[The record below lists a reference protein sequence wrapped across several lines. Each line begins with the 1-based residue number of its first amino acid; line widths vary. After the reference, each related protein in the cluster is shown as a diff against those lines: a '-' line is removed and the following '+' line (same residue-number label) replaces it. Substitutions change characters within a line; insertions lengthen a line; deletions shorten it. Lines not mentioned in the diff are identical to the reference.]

1 MDMQWFLNRD
11 AFARL
16 LGIRL
21 VEASPGYAKTAMDI
35 TDDLKNGA
43 GIAHGGAVFSLAD
56 LALAVAS
63 NSHGRLALAV
73 ASSIT
78 FVKPGTGK
86 TLFAEA
92 REVSLGGKMATYAIT
107 ISNDAGVAVAAVQ
120 GTVYRKDVPYTK
132 ESVEAGEQA

>member
-1 MDMQWFLNRD
+1 MDMQWFFKRD
-11 AFARL
+11 PFAQL

-21 VEASPGYAKTAMDI
+21 VEAAPGYAKTAMDI
-35 TDDLKNGA
+35 TDDLKNGV
-43 GIAHGGAVFSLAD
+43 GIAHGGAVFTLAD

-73 ASSIT
+73 SSSIT

-92 REVSLGGKMATYAIT
+92 REISLGGKMATYTIT
-107 ISNDAGVAVAAVQ
+107 ISNDDGVAVAAVQ

-132 ESVEAGEQA
+132 ESVGAGDRA

>member
-1 MDMQWFLNRD
+1 MDMQWFLERD
-11 AFARL
+11 AFAAH

-21 VEASPGYAKTAMDI
+21 VEAGPGYAKTAMDL
-35 TDDLKNGA
+35 TDHHKNGA

-56 LALAVAS
+56 LAFAIAA
-63 NSHGRLALAV
+63 NSHGRLSLAV
-73 ASSIT
+73 AASIAYI
-78 FVKPGTGK
+78 KAGTGK

-107 ISNDAGVAVAAVQ
+107 ITNDVGDTIAAFQ

-132 ESVEAGEQA
+132 ETA

>member
-1 MDMQWFLNRD
+1 MDMQWFVDRD

-21 VEASPGYAKTAMDI
+21 VAASPGYAKTALDI

-43 GIAHGGAVFSLAD
+43 GIAHGGAIFSLAD

-78 FVKPGTGK
+78 FVRPGTGK

-92 REVSLGGKMATYAIT
+92 REVSLGGKMATYTIT
-107 ISNDAGVAVAAVQ
+107 ITNDDGVAVAACQ

-132 ESVEAGEQA
+132 ESVGAGDRA